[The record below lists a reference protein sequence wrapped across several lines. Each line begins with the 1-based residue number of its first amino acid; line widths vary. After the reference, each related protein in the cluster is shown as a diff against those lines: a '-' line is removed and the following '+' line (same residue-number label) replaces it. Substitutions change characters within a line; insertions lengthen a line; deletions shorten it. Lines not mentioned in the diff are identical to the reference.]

1 MSPKGSTRVY
11 RMPQRWSSASEITD
25 MGYKER
31 LPVQVDTMRSRRDTL
46 SIEAVL
52 EVDWVATIP

>member
-1 MSPKGSTRVY
+1 
-11 RMPQRWSSASEITD
+11 MPQRWSSASEITD

>member
-1 MSPKGSTRVY
+1 
-11 RMPQRWSSASEITD
+11 MPQRWSSASEITGMD
-25 MGYKER
+25 YKER
-31 LPVQVDTMRSRRDTL
+31 LPVQVDTMGSGPDTL